1 MPASIFRQV
10 SLIAFSSLVLVTVG
24 GAQEAQL
31 SLADALARA
40 TERNPTLLAQAYA
53 GRSAEALIEQAAMRP
68 NPTLDIEAEN
78 FAGTGAMRGVRGL
91 EATVQANQV
100 LERSRK
106 REKRIAVASRDRD
119 AATREYAMR
128 RTEVLA
134 STAVAYIET
143 STAQRRVALASEPVR
158 LAREILASA
167 EQRVQ
172 AGAGS
177 PAESARARA
186 AVATAQGELGRAQ
199 AELVAARGRLA
210 ATWGG
215 AAADLAGVSGAL
227 QMPDTLPSDA
237 SLLEKLGG
245 HPRVAH
251 QKALVEARR
260 ATLDL
265 ERARTA
271 NDITVGGGVRFI
283 REGSDAGF
291 VAGVS
296 VPLPV
301 RNRNQGTIRAA
312 RENLAGAE
320 QMVRAV
326 EADLRA
332 EFIAAWQQAS
342 AAHAAAQ
349 NLRREALPATEQAN
363 AVVRRAF
370 QQGELPLI
378 DVLDAQRELV
388 ALRRELLALE
398 SAFAVAYVRAEALAD
413 TTFPATVALLSSK

>member
-1 MPASIFRQV
+1 MSAFIFRQV
-10 SLIAFSSLVLVTVG
+10 SLIAASALIIVTTS

-40 TERNPTLLAQAYA
+40 AERNPTLLAHAYA
-53 GRSAEALIEQAAMRP
+53 ERSAEALVEQAALRP
-68 NPTLDIEAEN
+68 NPTLDVEAEQ

-91 EATVQANQV
+91 EATVQARQV
-100 LERSRK
+100 LERGGK
-106 REKRIAVASRDRD
+106 REKRVAVASRDRD
-119 AATREYAMR
+119 SAAREYAMR

-134 STAVAYIET
+134 ATAVAYIET
-143 STAQRRVALASEPVR
+143 LTAQQRVVLANEPVR

-199 AELVAARGRLA
+199 ADLVAARTRLA

-215 AAADLAGVSGAL
+215 SAGDVAAVAGTL
-227 QMPDTLPSDA
+227 LMPEALPSDA

-251 QKALVEARR
+251 QKAIVEARR
-260 ATLDL
+260 ATLGL

-271 NDITVGGGVRFI
+271 QDITVGGGVRFI

-320 QMVRAV
+320 QMVRAI
-326 EADLRA
+326 ETDLRA
-332 EFIAAWQQAS
+332 EFITAWQQAS

-378 DVLDAQRELV
+378 DVLDAQREV
-388 ALRRELLALE
+388 IALRRELLELE
-398 SAFAVAYVRAEALAD
+398 TAFAVAYVRAEALAD
-413 TTFPATVALLSSK
+413 TTFPAAAALFSSK